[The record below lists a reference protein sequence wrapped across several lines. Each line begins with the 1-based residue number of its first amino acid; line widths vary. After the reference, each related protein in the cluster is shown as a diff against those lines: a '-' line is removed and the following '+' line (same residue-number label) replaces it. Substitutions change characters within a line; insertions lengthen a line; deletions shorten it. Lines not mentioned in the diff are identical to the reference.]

1 MTLTKRILSLIS
13 MTVMA
18 LAILIAIGPRSQ
30 ARAADCFNPY
40 AVGPTESWHSIAN
53 VCGIPFQAL
62 RDANPSHIR
71 RGDILFTGELLTL
84 PERDPKPESGPS
96 AYTVAPGDSW
106 YRIAQDHGLTFRD
119 VRAFNPHLWLKRH
132 EIIRPGDQMTL
143 PLLVPVAEEV
153 VIITDTAE
161 APAEAP
167 AVETQPAF
175 TLDASGCPTV
185 LDFGPAYSAG
195 GLLKVVSAAPLD
207 LYVAQGDRSQ
217 VAGQVAPD
225 TILKVLTDTSCIDGW
240 LWWQVTDEVQGLTGW
255 AAVEFTAVP
264 VLDPITE

>member
-1 MTLTKRILSLIS
+1 MTRTKRILSLIS

-18 LAILIAIGPRSQ
+18 LAILIAVGPASH

-71 RGDILFTGELLTL
+71 KGDILFTGELLTL
-84 PERDPKPESGPS
+84 PERDPKPEAGPGTYS
-96 AYTVAPGDSW
+96 VKPGDSW

-132 EIIRPGDQMTL
+132 EIIRPGDQMML
-143 PLLVPVAEEV
+143 PLLMPAAAET

-161 APAEAP
+161 TPAETPVAEPAPAI
-167 AVETQPAF
+167 
-175 TLDASGCPTV
+175 TLDASGCPTT

-207 LYVAQGDRSQ
+207 LYAAQGDRSQ
-217 VAGQVAPD
+217 VAGQVAPGVIASSGAAGRSGLRARPAMR
-225 TILKVLTDTSCIDGW
+225 TGPRGAVLQSRGCG
-240 LWWQVTDEVQGLTGW
+240 G
-255 AAVEFTAVP
+255 
-264 VLDPITE
+264 